1 VCVFEEDKRRD
12 LELRERGGK
21 VGVRSL
27 VLSGRGV
34 HAWEAGDMGGCE
46 EVRMGGC
53 SGRGAGHYI
62 AEENLE
68 GFVKEGLEFVGGG

>member
-1 VCVFEEDKRRD
+1 M
-12 LELRERGGK
+12 GG
-21 VGVRSL
+21 
-27 VLSGRGV
+27 
-34 HAWEAGDMGGCE
+34 GGCE